1 MKKEGRGILIA
12 VFVLALCL
20 SVVQNIVLASH
31 SYSNLAAVQYTEGGA
46 LLARY
51 GENGLIVERVEP
63 DSTVSQR
70 FTVPEK
76 IGGKRVSLQDM
87 AADTLGN
94 VYLLL
99 ELSDPLSGSPVSQQL
114 QVYRPGR
121 LLFPKI

>member
-51 GENGLIVERVEP
+51 GENGLIVERGKDRRQAGIP
-63 DSTVSQR
+63 SGY
-70 FTVPEK
+70 
-76 IGGKRVSLQDM
+76 GGRYPGQC
-87 AADTLGN
+87 
-94 VYLLL
+94 
-99 ELSDPLSGSPVSQQL
+99 LSSAGTQ
-114 QVYRPGR
+114 
-121 LLFPKI
+121 